1 MSLLYLY
8 ALYCCDVKSHRSEA
22 DTDCAFNFRKCIIV
36 RMMRKVNFPKVR
48 LEQVQGKQDHGLII
62 AVKLKLGKC
71 KFVKSVFNIVT
82 LNHGTY
88 PVLANLGVR
97 LLTVLDAGALSK
109 EPKIFLFPRYDTFL
123 PKTVLTC
130 WRPSLKHWKKL
141 SARYDS

>member
-88 PVLANLGVR
+88 P
-97 LLTVLDAGALSK
+97 
-109 EPKIFLFPRYDTFL
+109 
-123 PKTVLTC
+123 
-130 WRPSLKHWKKL
+130 
-141 SARYDS
+141 